1 MPSTNN
7 LAFVIIKVDYFF
19 QRKEGYFMIEFFNMS
34 PTYTITKQQ
43 RPAEPTELPQTKN
56 NTAEKTQQPEKKLEN
71 DKRFDTLEVEKENK
85 DDKDDK
91 DNKECR
97 TCAKRRYQD
106 GSNDPSVSFKTP
118 TKLSPDRAAAAVRNH
133 EMQHV
138 FHEQANA
145 KREGREVVSQSVV
158 YHTGICPEC
167 HRLYVAGGQ
176 TRTVTRAKREVD
188 TGQLSPKGKL
198 LNAGI

>member
-1 MPSTNN
+1 
-7 LAFVIIKVDYFF
+7 
-19 QRKEGYFMIEFFNMS
+19 MIEFFAMS
-34 PTYTITKQQ
+34 PAYTVTQQQ
-43 RPAEPTELPQTKN
+43 RPVEQKELPQGTQQ
-56 NTAEKTQQPEKKLEN
+56 NTNAEKTEKSEN
-71 DKRFDTLEVEKENK
+71 EKRFDTLEVEK
-85 DDKDDK
+85 DKKKEKEEQEDK
-91 DNKECR
+91 TKRCR

-118 TKLSPDRAAAAVRNH
+118 TKVSPDRAAAAVRNH

-167 HRLYVAGGQ
+167 HRVYVAGGQ
-176 TRTVTRAKREVD
+176 TRTVTRAKREVE
-188 TGQLSPKGKL
+188 TGQISPKGKL
-198 LNAGI
+198 FNSVT

>member
-1 MPSTNN
+1 
-7 LAFVIIKVDYFF
+7 
-19 QRKEGYFMIEFFNMS
+19 MIEFLSMS
-34 PTYTITKQQ
+34 PTYTVTQQQ
-43 RPAEPTELPQTKN
+43 RPANPTEVSKN
-56 NTAEKTQQPEKKLEN
+56 NTKTQQFDKTQQSDKTQQPDKKVEN
-71 DKRFDTLEVEKENK
+71 DKRFDTLEVEKEK
-85 DDKDDK
+85 KEKKEKQEDE
-91 DNKECR
+91 NKECR

-118 TKLSPDRAAAAVRNH
+118 TKISPDRAAAAVRNH

-145 KREGREVVSQSVV
+145 KRQGREIVSQSVV

-167 HRLYVAGGQ
+167 HKLYISGGQ
-176 TRTVTRAKREVD
+176 TRTVTRAKREVE
-188 TGQLSPKGKL
+188 TGQISPKGKL